1 MRWGFLLVWLD
12 NMSNSLIV
20 TTTQNVLASPLSTP
34 DCSCNNH
41 GKHVFERDAL
51 AQSLGPFTLPP
62 LVLTP
67 CPTSPGPEASVANSA
82 WRDAGGGK

>member
-12 NMSNSLIV
+12 NMGNSLIV
-20 TTTQNVLASPLSTP
+20 TMTQNVLASPLSAP

-51 AQSLGPFTLPP
+51 A
-62 LVLTP
+62 
-67 CPTSPGPEASVANSA
+67 
-82 WRDAGGGK
+82 